1 MEVRKLHVIFGFGP
15 LGQSVQRQ
23 LSARGE
29 RVRIVNRS
37 GQARVDGGVE
47 VERADASD
55 PTAAVRAA
63 EGAHVIYHCAQPPYG
78 RWPALAPALT
88 RGILAAA
95 EATGAR
101 LVYGDNLYLYGR
113 TSGTIHEDLAD
124 AATGPNGSTRAA
136 LARTLLEAH
145 DAGRARVTIGRA
157 SDFYGPGVL
166 DSKFGAGVFPRALQG
181 KPAQVL
187 GDPDQPH
194 TVTFIDDFARAL
206 VTLGEHDVALG
217 KAWHVPNPP
226 TLTTRE
232 FIRLVYREAG
242 IEGEPKLQ
250 QAPKLGITF
259 LSLWNP
265 TMRAVREM
273 LYQSEQPWVVSHERY
288 AAAFGDHATPHS
300 EAIRT
305 TIDWYRRSQDMPP
318 TS

>member
-1 MEVRKLHVIFGFGP
+1 METRKLHVIFGFGP
-15 LGQSVQRQ
+15 LGQAVQRQ

-29 RVRIVNRS
+29 SVRVVNRS
-37 GQARVDGGVE
+37 GHAHVDGDAE

-55 PTAAVRAA
+55 PAAAKQAA
-63 EGAHVIYHCAQPPYG
+63 RGAHVIYHCAQPPYG

-95 EATGAR
+95 EATEAT

-113 TSGTIHEDLAD
+113 TAGTIHEDLAD
-124 AATGPNGSTRAA
+124 AASGPNGSTRAG

-145 DAGRARVTIGRA
+145 AAGRARVTIGRA

-166 DSKFGAGVFPRALQG
+166 DSKFGSGIFQRVLQG
-181 KPAQVL
+181 KPPQVL

-206 VTLGEHDVALG
+206 VTLGEQESALG

-242 IEGEPKLQ
+242 IDSEPKLQ
-250 QAPKLGITF
+250 QAPKLGISF

-265 TMRAVREM
+265 AMRAVREM
-273 LYQSEQPWVVSHERY
+273 LYQSEQRWVVSHERY
-288 AAAFGDHATPHS
+288 ATAFGDHATPHS

-305 TIDWYRRSQDMPP
+305 TIDWYRKSQAVHPAG
-318 TS
+318 